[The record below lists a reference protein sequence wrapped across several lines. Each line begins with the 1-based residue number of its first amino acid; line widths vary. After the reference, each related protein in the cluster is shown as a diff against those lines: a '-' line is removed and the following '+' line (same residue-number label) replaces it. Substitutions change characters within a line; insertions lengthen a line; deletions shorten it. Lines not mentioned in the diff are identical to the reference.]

1 MSHCHQPRAP
11 CRCRCRC
18 PPTRSGRCA
27 VCPPRPAAAGGRSLC
42 PVVHHPSP
50 RRTCA
55 RWEPDGVQVGTQRGP
70 GTLQPPDRGDPV
82 PGSPRTR
89 HQVALQDHRAPA
101 HSASHLNP
109 RPDPHLTSTLG
120 SWVTPQLMEAL
131 VPLMTLWSCGGS
143 VMRVRA
149 VGGKDEGTALPEG
162 LQGAGKGADP
172 PS

>member
-1 MSHCHQPRAP
+1 MSHCRRPRAP

-27 VCPPRPAAAGGRSLC
+27 ACPSHPAAAGGRSPC

-50 RRTCA
+50 RCTCA
-55 RWEPDGVQVGTQRGP
+55 RGERGGVLAPCSLPAGGTRCWDP
-70 GTLQPPDRGDPV
+70 RAHGTRWHC
-82 PGSPRTR
+82 RTTER
-89 HQVALQDHRAPA
+89 QHRVHPAPSLA
-101 HSASHLNP
+101 HG
-109 RPDPHLTSTLG
+109 PHLTSTLG

-162 LQGAGKGADP
+162 LQGAGEGVEP
-172 PS
+172 PG